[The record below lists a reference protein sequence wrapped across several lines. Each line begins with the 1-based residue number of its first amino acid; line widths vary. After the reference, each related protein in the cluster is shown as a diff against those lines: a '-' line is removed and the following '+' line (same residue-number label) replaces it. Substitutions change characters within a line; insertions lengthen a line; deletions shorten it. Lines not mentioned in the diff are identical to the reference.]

1 MDTNRSNAV
10 DPITLEVIR
19 NRFDVIVEEME
30 LTLFKSSHSTIV
42 KEGLD
47 ASAALFTAD
56 GQTIAQATG
65 IPIHLGAL
73 ILAVE
78 AIIKKF
84 PPNRMRPGDMF
95 VVNDP
100 YAGGTHLPDVVV
112 VVPVFH
118 REQVVALATT
128 MAHHQEIGGKS
139 PGSVPTDA
147 TEVYQEGFR
156 IPPLKLA
163 EAGVLNNTLLELW
176 RQNVRIPD
184 IVMGDLRA
192 QIAAGKLAATRIARL
207 IEEYG
212 VNTMLNAVNQLMDQ
226 AEAMIRAKIRSMPP
240 GSYTFVDYLDN
251 DGIELDKR
259 VKIEATITV
268 QGSDI
273 QVDFT
278 GTSPQTKGPFNC
290 VPSSTLSAVYYAVRT
305 ITDPDTPNN
314 AGVFRPVKVVLP
326 PGTLVNPHPP
336 APVCARTASVK
347 RIADT
352 LLGALVQ
359 AMPQRMPAANS
370 GQLLVLSFG
379 GVDPLTGRR
388 FVTSELGAG
397 GMGARPTKDG
407 IDAIDTDVTNCM
419 NIPVEAIEL
428 DHPLRIVKNR
438 LWDGSGGAGQWR
450 GGLGY
455 EKVFEVVR
463 GEVIVSHRGE
473 RFFSQPWGLFGGRP
487 APKSRSFVQRRDGRT
502 EEIPS
507 KGMYTL
513 YPGDQLHVFVSGGGG
528 YGDPLRREP
537 QRVIEDVLDRRA
549 SLAEARDVY
558 GVVIDAATWTVD
570 AALTAQRRAELAAA
584 CRPDTPTY
592 DRGDEIGFAS
602 PLPTG
607 EG

>member
-1 MDTNRSNAV
+1 MHANRSNTV
-10 DPITLEVIR
+10 DPVTLEVIR
-19 NRFDVIVEEME
+19 NRFEVIAEEME

-73 ILAVE
+73 VLAVE
-78 AIIKKF
+78 AILKKF
-84 PPNRMRPGDMF
+84 PPPRMQPGDLY

-112 VVPVFH
+112 VAPVFH
-118 REQVVALATT
+118 QGQVVALATT

-147 TEVYQEGFR
+147 TEVYQEGLR

-163 EAGVLNNTLLELW
+163 EGGVLNTTLLELW
-176 RQNVRIPD
+176 QQNVRIPD

-192 QIAAGKLAATRIARL
+192 QIAAGKLAATRLGSL
-207 IEEYG
+207 IEAYG
-212 VNTMLNAVNQLMDQ
+212 LSTVLEAVRQLMDQ
-226 AEAMIRAKIRSMPP
+226 AEAMMRARIRAIPP
-240 GSYTFVDYLDN
+240 GSYTFADYLDN

-259 VKIEATITV
+259 VTIRATISV

-290 VPSSTLSAVYYAVRT
+290 VPSSTLSAVYYAVRA
-305 ITDPDTPNN
+305 ITDPETPNN
-314 AGVFRPVKVVLP
+314 AGVFRPIKVVLP
-326 PGTLVNPHPP
+326 PGTLVNPYPP

-347 RIADT
+347 RIADV

-359 AMPQRMPAANS
+359 ALPERMPAANS

-379 GVDPLTGRR
+379 GVDPLSGRR

-407 IDAIDTDVTNCM
+407 LDAIDTDVTNCM
-419 NIPVEAIEL
+419 NIPVEALEL
-428 DHPLRIVKNR
+428 DHPLRVVKNR
-438 LWDGSGGAGQWR
+438 LWDGSGGAGRHR

-463 GEVIVSHRGE
+463 GEVIVAHRGE

-487 APKSRSFVQRRDGRT
+487 APKSRSFIRRRDGRT
-502 EEIPS
+502 EAIPS

-528 YGDPLRREP
+528 YGDPRQREP
-537 QRVIEDVLDRRA
+537 QRVLEDVLDRKV
-549 SLAEARDVY
+549 SLTEAREVY
-558 GVVIDAATWTVD
+558 GVVIDAATWTID
-570 AALTAQRRAELAAA
+570 AARTAQRRAEWLAA
-584 CRPDTPTY
+584 RRGTTEMY
-592 DRGDEIGFAS
+592 DRGDTPA
-602 PLPTG
+602 
-607 EG
+607 

>member
-1 MDTNRSNAV
+1 M
-10 DPITLEVIR
+10 
-19 NRFDVIVEEME
+19 
-30 LTLFKSSHSTIV
+30 
-42 KEGLD
+42 
-47 ASAALFTAD
+47 
-56 GQTIAQATG
+56 Q
-65 IPIHLGAL
+65 
-73 ILAVE
+73 
-78 AIIKKF
+78 
-84 PPNRMRPGDMF
+84 PGDMY

-112 VVPVFH
+112 VVPIFH
-118 REQVVALATT
+118 QQHVVALATT

-163 EAGVLNNTLLELW
+163 EGGVLNNTLLELW
-176 RQNVRIPD
+176 QQNVRIPD

-192 QIAAGKLAATRIARL
+192 QMAAGKLAATRIGHL

-212 VNTMLNAVNQLMDQ
+212 VQTMRDAVDQLMDQ
-226 AEAMIRAKIRSMPP
+226 AEAMVRAKIRTIPP
-240 GSYTFVDYLDN
+240 GSYTFADYLDN
-251 DGIELDKR
+251 DGIELEKR
-259 VKIEATITV
+259 VKIQATITV
-268 QGSDI
+268 QGSEI

-290 VPSSTLSAVYYAVRT
+290 VPSSTLSAVYYTVRA

-336 APVCARTASVK
+336 GPVCARTASVK

-352 LLGALVQ
+352 LFGALVQ
-359 AMPQRMPAANS
+359 AMPARMPAANS
-370 GQLLVLSFG
+370 GQLLVLSFA

-388 FVTSELGAG
+388 FITSELGAG
-397 GMGARPTKDG
+397 GMGARPTQDG
-407 IDAIDTDVTNCM
+407 VDAIDTDVTNCM
-419 NIPVEAIEL
+419 NIPAEAIEL

-438 LWDGSGGAGQWR
+438 LWDGSGGAGEYR

-455 EKVFEVVR
+455 EKIFEVVR
-463 GEVIVSHRGE
+463 GEVIIAHRGE

-487 APKSRSFVQRRDGRT
+487 APKSRSFVKRQDGHI

-528 YGDPLRREP
+528 YGDPLQRAA
-537 QRVIEDVLDRRA
+537 QRVLEDVLDRKV
-549 SLAEARDVY
+549 SLEEAREVY
-558 GVVIDAATWTVD
+558 GVVIDTTTWTVD
-570 AALTAQRRAELAAA
+570 VELTAQRRAELAAA
-584 CRPDTPTY
+584 RGPIAEMY
-592 DRGDEIGFAS
+592 DRGNGS
-602 PLPTG
+602 G
-607 EG
+607 

>member
-1 MDTNRSNAV
+1 
-10 DPITLEVIR
+10 
-19 NRFDVIVEEME
+19 
-30 LTLFKSSHSTIV
+30 
-42 KEGLD
+42 
-47 ASAALFTAD
+47 
-56 GQTIAQATG
+56 
-65 IPIHLGAL
+65 
-73 ILAVE
+73 
-78 AIIKKF
+78 
-84 PPNRMRPGDMF
+84 
-95 VVNDP
+95 
-100 YAGGTHLPDVVV
+100 VV

-118 REQVVALATT
+118 QQQVVALATT
-128 MAHHQEIGGKS
+128 MAHHQDIGGKS

-163 EAGVLNNTLLELW
+163 ESGVLNHTLLELW
-176 RQNVRIPD
+176 QQNVRIPD

-192 QIAAGKLAATRIARL
+192 QMAAGKLAAARIDRL
-207 IEEYG
+207 IAQYG
-212 VNTMLNAVNQLMDQ
+212 VKTVLDAVNQLMDQ
-226 AEAMIRAKIRSMPP
+226 AEAMIRAKIRTIPP
-240 GSYTFVDYLDN
+240 GSYTFADYLDN
-251 DGIELDKR
+251 DGMALDTR
-259 VKIEATITV
+259 VKIQATVTI

-273 QVDFT
+273 HVDFT

-290 VPSSTLSAVYYAVRT
+290 VPSSTLSAVYYVVRA

-326 PGTLVNPHPP
+326 PGTVVNPHPP

-359 AMPQRMPAANS
+359 AMPERMPAANS

-407 IDAIDTDVTNCM
+407 VDAIDTDVTNCM
-419 NIPVEAIEL
+419 NIPAEAIEL
-428 DHPLRIVKNR
+428 DHPLRILKNR
-438 LWDGSGGAGQWR
+438 LWDGSGGAGAYR

-463 GEVIVSHRGE
+463 GEVVIAHRGE

-487 APKSRSFVQRRDGRT
+487 APRSRSFVKRQDGRT
-502 EEIPS
+502 EAIPS

-513 YPGDQLHVFVSGGGG
+513 YPGDQLHVFVAGGGG
-528 YGDPLRREP
+528 YGDPLTREP
-537 QRVIEDVLDRRA
+537 QRVLEDILDRKV
-549 SLAEARDVY
+549 SIDEAREVY
-558 GVVIDAATWTVD
+558 GVMIDTAAWTVD
-570 AALTAQRRAELAAA
+570 LELTAQRRAELAAA
-584 CRPDTPTY
+584 RAPTGEIY
-592 DRGDEIGFAS
+592 DRGEEERRTAKAL
-602 PLPTG
+602 PLG
-607 EG
+607 GRAG

>member
-1 MDTNRSNAV
+1 MDTNRSNPV

-78 AIIKKF
+78 AILKKF
-84 PPNRMRPGDMF
+84 PPNRMQPGDMY

-118 REQVVALATT
+118 RAQVVALATT

-163 EAGVLNNTLLELW
+163 EGGVLNTTLLELW
-176 RQNVRIPD
+176 QQNVRIPD

-192 QIAAGKLAATRIARL
+192 QMAAGKLAATRIARL

-212 VNTMLNAVNQLMDQ
+212 VTTMLHAVNQLMDQ
-226 AEAMIRAKIRSMPP
+226 AEAMMRAQIRRMPP
-240 GSYTFVDYLDN
+240 GSYTFADYLDN

-290 VPSSTLSAVYYAVRT
+290 VPSSTLSAVYYVVRA

-326 PGTLVNPHPP
+326 PGTLINPHPP

-347 RIADT
+347 RLADT

-438 LWDGSGGAGQWR
+438 LWEGSGGAGQYR

-463 GEVIVSHRGE
+463 GEVIISHRGE
-473 RFFSQPWGLFGGRP
+473 RFCSQPWGLFGGRP
-487 APKSRSFVQRRDGRT
+487 APNSRSFVKRHDGRT

-513 YPGDQLHVFVSGGGG
+513 YPGDRLHVFVSGGGG
-528 YGDPLRREP
+528 YGDPLQREP
-537 QRVIEDVLDRRA
+537 QRVLEDVLDRKV

-558 GVVIDAATWTVD
+558 GVVIDEATWTVD
-570 AALTAQRRAELAAA
+570 PELTAQRRTELAAA
-584 CRPDTPTY
+584 CGPNMPTY
-592 DRGDEIGFAS
+592 SRRDEHGFS
-602 PLPTG
+602 SSLPLG